1 MGSELWCINKA
12 DYSDASTNTLVSS
25 ESFLFLTCLDKQSA
39 QPFQVVLWIHIAVL
53 IFYMEATTMSNKN
66 HLVWITCC
74 LDKFYQWV
82 ITRILKIR
90 QFKYNNYQNAGY
102 TSKINPSAFNCSP
115 LPLLVFHAVIF
126 VTVGLQIITF

>member
-1 MGSELWCINKA
+1 MLR
-12 DYSDASTNTLVSS
+12 TNTLVSS

-74 LDKFYQWV
+74 LDKFYQCEV
-82 ITRILKIR
+82 ITRILEKSGG
-90 QFKYNNYQNAGY
+90 YNMLF
-102 TSKINPSAFNCSP
+102 I
-115 LPLLVFHAVIF
+115 LPIYRENKE
-126 VTVGLQIITF
+126 TYNI